1 MAEILSFLREQDC
14 LPNVGTPWEYT
25 LDTLFSGVHL
35 ENITIFH
42 IMLSG
47 KLLKEN
53 QFQKM
58 KININIHYRCGNCNP
73 YSFSKHVV
81 GLENAFLCV
90 LQLDKHVSSCSE
102 CSLLFEDKENR
113 NICKDCSFFK
123 FHRSFH
129 TDQETICSICQEPV
143 YRFRL
148 DCGHFFH
155 MGCLSKLDQDHLR
168 CPNCRQPISQSFLS
182 KYFMFPKTT
191 SQVCFYPTS
200 DGFSENEETFV

>member
-42 IMLSG
+42 IILSG

-81 GLENAFLCV
+81 GLENAFCV
-90 LQLDKHVSSCSE
+90 CV
-102 CSLLFEDKENR
+102 
-113 NICKDCSFFK
+113 
-123 FHRSFH
+123 
-129 TDQETICSICQEPV
+129 
-143 YRFRL
+143 
-148 DCGHFFH
+148 
-155 MGCLSKLDQDHLR
+155 
-168 CPNCRQPISQSFLS
+168 
-182 KYFMFPKTT
+182 TT
-191 SQVCFYPTS
+191 
-200 DGFSENEETFV
+200 